1 VQPEHMHNIDVV
13 ELSADAPAHV
23 EGIVELRNAI
33 REHEA
38 TWALPVTVGTIQG
51 WMRHGWDLEPG
62 RYIGGFHGDRLVA
75 LGVVHTS
82 EWDNLD
88 LAWLDTSVHPA
99 ARGNG
104 HGRAMA
110 DHVEQLAL
118 RMGRHK
124 VGADASEGT
133 SGVEFIGRR
142 GYAHAST
149 AVNRRQHLAEVSM
162 DKVETLHEEAAAA
175 ASAYEL
181 VRIVGRTPEEMLED
195 VAVMSAAINDAPLD
209 DLEIEDEVY
218 SPQRIRD
225 YETAIERRGERL
237 YRLLVRHRETGELA
251 GHTVVAV
258 EGERP
263 EIGHQHDTSVMRSHR
278 GHRLGLLL
286 KTGMNLWLS
295 GTEPQLQVID
305 TWNAESND
313 HMIAVNEAL
322 GYRPMTRELQ
332 FQRTLPAPSGVVA

>member
-1 VQPEHMHNIDVV
+1 MDTMEIA
-13 ELSADAPAHV
+13 ELTADNPDHV

-38 TWALPVTVGTIQG
+38 PWLILSTPSQVQG

-62 RYIGGFHGDRLVA
+62 RHFGGFVGGRLAA
-75 LGVVHTS
+75 LGVVNTS

-88 LAWLDTSVHPA
+88 LAWLSCAVHPD
-99 ARGNG
+99 ARKQG
-104 HGRAMA
+104 HGNAMA
-110 DHVEQLAL
+110 DHVEGVAL
-118 RMGRHK
+118 QMGRTK
-124 VGADASEGT
+124 VGADAFDGSF
-133 SGVEFIGRR
+133 GVEFAGRR
-142 GYAHAST
+142 GYTLGST
-149 AVNRRQHLAEVSM
+149 AVNRRQHL
-162 DKVETLHEEAAAA
+162 EEISLEKIQGLYDEATAA

-181 VRIVGRTPEEMLED
+181 VRIVGPTPEELLDD

-218 SPQRIRD
+218 PPQRIRD

-237 YRLLVRHRETGELA
+237 YRLLVRHRESGELA

-258 EGERP
+258 EGDRP
-263 EIGHQHDTSVMRSHR
+263 EIGHQHDTSVVRTHR

-286 KTGMNLWLS
+286 KSGMNLWLAD
-295 GTEPQLQVID
+295 TEPQLRTVD

-322 GYRPMTRELQ
+322 GYRPVAREHQ
-332 FQRTLPAPSGVVA
+332 FQRTLQPS